1 MILVDFLG
9 HGKSDRLDEF
19 PANLWQEEA
28 RQTIALLKHLN
39 CGKASLVGSSG
50 GAWAAIN
57 AGLLRPDLV
66 EKVVADSFDGRTLAK
81 NFVQNLINE
90 RSGAKQDGQAVWFY
104 QWCQGE
110 DWERIVDM
118 DTRALVRCAEEKNP
132 LFIKPLSELKV
143 PLLLLGSRGDE
154 MTRPDFQE
162 EYEVMAGE
170 TGAEICL
177 LSEGG
182 HPAILSKAEQAAEF
196 ICKFLH

>member
-1 MILVDFLG
+1 MEVVKNGNL
-9 HGKSDRLDEF
+9 DRETL
-19 PANLWQEEA
+19 
-28 RQTIALLKHLN
+28 T
-39 CGKASLVGSSG
+39 ASLVGSSG

-132 LFIKPLSELKV
+132 FFIKPLSELKV

>member
-1 MILVDFLG
+1 MN
-9 HGKSDRLDEF
+9 KSPITKVESDHEIIQVKF
-19 PANLWQEEA
+19 
-28 RQTIALLKHLN
+28 
-39 CGKASLVGSSG
+39 
-50 GAWAAIN
+50 IN
-57 AGLLRPDLV
+57 V
-66 EKVVADSFDGRTLAK
+66 
-81 NFVQNLINE
+81 
-90 RSGAKQDGQAVWFY
+90 
-104 QWCQGE
+104 
-110 DWERIVDM
+110 
-118 DTRALVRCAEEKNP
+118 EKNP